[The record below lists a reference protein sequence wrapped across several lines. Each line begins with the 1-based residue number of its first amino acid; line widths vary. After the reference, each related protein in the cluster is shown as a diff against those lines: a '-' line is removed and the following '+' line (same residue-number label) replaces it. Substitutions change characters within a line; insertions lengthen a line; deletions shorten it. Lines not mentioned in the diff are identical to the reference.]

1 MKETCFSKK
10 KKKKKEKRKKLQLKE
25 EIYVCKSSIDE

>member
-10 KKKKKEKRKKLQLKE
+10 KKEKKRRRKKLQLKE